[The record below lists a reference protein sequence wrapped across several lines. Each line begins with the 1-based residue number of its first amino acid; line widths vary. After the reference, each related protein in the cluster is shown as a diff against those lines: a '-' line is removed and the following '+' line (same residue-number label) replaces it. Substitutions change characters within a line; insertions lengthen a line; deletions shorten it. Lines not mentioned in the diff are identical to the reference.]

1 MTEMGKDGWNMS
13 IKRKGVI
20 LVLLVGILST
30 AVYLS
35 GNYEDPAL
43 DITKSV
49 ETGKNLGEAQQV
61 MASDATQEDAQQ
73 TMAMGSYFDK
83 ARLTRQQSRDEAVE
97 LLEEVAYSEASDE
110 NTIQMALQ
118 QITTLAQYTE
128 QEGRMENLIRAKGFQ
143 DCVVSIGEEGVNVT
157 VSGEGL
163 DDQMV
168 AQIQDIVISETGVSG
183 DQIRI
188 NEAKA

>member
-1 MTEMGKDGWNMS
+1 MS
-13 IKRKGVI
+13 IKRKGVV

-35 GNYEDPAL
+35 GNYQDPAL

-61 MASDATQEDAQQ
+61 MASDVTEEEAQQ

-97 LLEEVAYSEASDE
+97 MLQQVAYDEASDE

-143 DCVVSIGEEGVNVT
+143 DCVVSIGEDEVTVT

-168 AQIQDIVISETGVSG
+168 AQIQDIVLSEVDVSG

>member
-1 MTEMGKDGWNMS
+1 MS

-43 DITKSV
+43 DITQSV

-61 MASDATQEDAQQ
+61 MAPDETTEQEAQQ
-73 TMAMGSYFDK
+73 TMATGSYFDK

-97 LLEEVAYSEASDE
+97 LLEQVAYNEASDE

-118 QITTLAQYTE
+118 QISTLAQYTE

-143 DCVVSIGEEGVNVT
+143 DCVVSIGEGDVTVT

-168 AQIQDIVISETGVSG
+168 AQIQDIVLSEMDISG
-183 DQIRI
+183 DQVHIS
-188 NEAKA
+188 EAKA

>member
-1 MTEMGKDGWNMS
+1 MGKDEFGMS

-43 DITKSV
+43 DITQSV
-49 ETGKNLGEAQQV
+49 ETGKNLGQAQQV
-61 MASDATQEDAQQ
+61 MAQEEEATQ
-73 TMAMGSYFDK
+73 TMAQSSYFDK
-83 ARLTRQQSRDEAVE
+83 ARLNRQQSRDEAIE
-97 LLEEVAYSEASDE
+97 LLEEVAYNESSDE

-118 QITTLAQYTE
+118 QILTLADNTE
-128 QEGRMENLIRAKGFQ
+128 KEGRMENLIRAKGFQ
-143 DCVVSIGEEGVNVT
+143 DCVVQIGENDVTVT

-163 DDQMV
+163 NEQTV
-168 AQIQDIVISETGVSG
+168 AQIQDVVLNEMAGMSG

>member
-1 MTEMGKDGWNMS
+1 MDMGKDEFGMS

-35 GNYEDPAL
+35 GNYTDPAQ
-43 DITKSV
+43 DITQSV

-61 MASDATQEDAQQ
+61 MAQEEAAQ
-73 TMAMGSYFDK
+73 TMAQGNYFDK
-83 ARLTRQQSRDEAVE
+83 ARLNRQQSRDEAVE
-97 LLEEVAYSEASDE
+97 LLEEVAYSESSDE

-118 QITTLAQYTE
+118 EIMTLADNTE
-128 QEGRMENLIRAKGFQ
+128 KEGRMENLIRAKGFQ
-143 DCVVSIGEEGVNVT
+143 DCVVQIGENDVIIT

-163 DDQMV
+163 TEQSA
-168 AQIQDIVISETGVSG
+168 AQIQDVVLNEVAGISG

-188 NEAKA
+188 QEAKT